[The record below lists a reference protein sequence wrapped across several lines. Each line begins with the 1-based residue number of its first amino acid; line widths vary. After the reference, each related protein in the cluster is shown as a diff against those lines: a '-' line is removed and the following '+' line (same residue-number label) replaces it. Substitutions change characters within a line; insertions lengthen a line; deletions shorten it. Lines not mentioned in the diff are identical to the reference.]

1 MYDTMPSLVERALKG
16 DQRPL
21 EYYLREQ
28 SRLPGSRANLG
39 LVSDVSNLL
48 AAIVSEQPD
57 EVRKL
62 LYYLVVDEEKK
73 RVASNTPD
81 EFIVLCGVVAFGA
94 CAAVR
99 SAWRGEIF
107 ALLGEFASSS
117 AWRVRE
123 GVAIAF
129 QRLLP
134 VVPEETIEYLME
146 LATKGNCFQQRASI
160 AAIAEPPL
168 LHTPAMID
176 AALAI
181 QQLVLERLHAMP
193 VTERK
198 REDVRA
204 LRQALGYTVSVV
216 V

>member
-1 MYDTMPSLVERALKG
+1 MYDTMSSLVERALKG

-28 SRLPGSRANLG
+28 SRLPGSRANLE

-62 LYYLVVDEEKK
+62 LHYLVVDEK

-99 SAWRGEIF
+99 SEWRGGIF
-107 ALLGEFASSS
+107 ALFGEFGSSS
-117 AWRVRE
+117 AGRV
-123 GVAIAF
+123 
-129 QRLLP
+129 
-134 VVPEETIEYLME
+134 
-146 LATKGNCFQQRASI
+146 
-160 AAIAEPPL
+160 AA
-168 LHTPAMID
+168 
-176 AALAI
+176 
-181 QQLVLERLHAMP
+181 R
-193 VTERK
+193 
-198 REDVRA
+198 
-204 LRQALGYTVSVV
+204 
-216 V
+216 